1 MISSL
6 RNRRHPPNADS
17 LPEDLKSNDAKLLL
31 LGHERNRAMTTRG
44 IGGLLLSALLLPA
57 AHGQAQFDP
66 GAPSAEPVPG
76 FASVDI
82 DGRSLRYKCVGN
94 GTPTVIIEPGGGVSV
109 ETVISW
115 NFTRGWPAIIPAVAK
130 TTRVCAYDRAGLG
143 RSDKATLPRTS
154 RDVAKDLHALL
165 AKANIA
171 PPYVLAGQSFGG
183 MNVRMFTHLY
193 PETVAGVV
201 LVDSSHPDEYA
212 ELAKVLPPPQPGD
225 KNYELIK
232 GWREGPD
239 LSGSREW
246 VDLKANA
253 ALIRTTGNLGDR
265 PLIVLTQSP
274 QWNDPYAPDDLE
286 PVIDA
291 VGQRLQRGLADL
303 STRSKFIVASKAGH
317 NIQADEPQLVIDAI
331 LDVVQQVRSP

>member
-1 MISSL
+1 M
-6 RNRRHPPNADS
+6 R
-17 LPEDLKSNDAKLLL
+17 
-31 LGHERNRAMTTRG
+31 TRG
-44 IGGLLLSALLLPA
+44 ALLSVLLLSS
-57 AHGQAQFDP
+57 AHGQAQSDP

-82 DGRSLRYKCVGN
+82 GGRSLRYKCVGS

-115 NFTRGWPAIIPAVAK
+115 NFTRGWPAIIPAIARQ
-130 TTRVCAYDRAGLG
+130 TRVCAYDRAGLG
-143 RSDKATLPRTS
+143 RSDKAPLPRTS
-154 RDVAKDLHALL
+154 VDVAKDLHALL
-165 AKANIA
+165 EKADIA

-193 PETVAGVV
+193 PQTVAGVV
-201 LVDSSHPDEYA
+201 LIDSSHPDAYL
-212 ELAKVLPPPQPGD
+212 ELAKVLPLPEPGD

-239 LSGSREW
+239 LSRSREW
-246 VDLKANA
+246 IDLKANA
-253 ALIRTTGNLGDR
+253 ALIRTTSDLGDR

-291 VGQRLQRGLADL
+291 VGQRQQEGLARL
-303 STRSKFIVASKAGH
+303 STRSKFIVANKAGH

-331 LDVVQQVRSP
+331 LDVVKQVRSLER